1 MSNYADYFGK
11 LASSSD
17 KDNNIDFGSVVNHK
31 SNRAK
36 RNYLYTH
43 PNQLRSMT
51 THHNK
56 KISHSKQNDLL
67 GAIELLAYKPPPILP
82 ISEYTK
88 QTKIYGSGKKKPFV
102 ISETENLNKK
112 TKPVIPKTP
121 VIPKPPVKKDDG
133 GLAERQRVMDK
144 QLSDMEKQGLVAM
157 RPTFSRGQ
165 NFMNNINYPK
175 SKEINTKVGD
185 NPKVA
190 TY

>member
-88 QTKIYGSGKKKPFV
+88 QTKVYGSGKKKPFV

-112 TKPVIPKTP
+112 TKPVI
-121 VIPKPPVKKDDG
+121 KPSVKPVKKDDG